1 MRAGPILETILYA
14 EDLTAARHFYE
25 KILGLAVYGEV
36 TPRFVFFR
44 HHDQMLLVFHPQLSA
59 ALTAAD
65 GPPPHGATGPGHVCF
80 RSSRDDLSKW
90 QRHFADAKIAIER
103 IVDWPGGGRSLY
115 VRDPAGNSVEF
126 AESRI
131 WDLPE

>member
-14 EDLTAARHFYE
+14 EDLIAARDFYE
-25 KILGLAVYGEV
+25 KILGLSIYGEA

-44 HHDQMLLVFHPQLSA
+44 HHGQMLLIFHPHLSS

-65 GPPPHGATGPGHVCF
+65 GPPPHGATGAGHVCF
-80 RSSRDDLSKW
+80 RSSRDDLAKW
-90 QRHFADAKIAIER
+90 RQHFADAKIAIDR
-103 IVDWPGGGRSLY
+103 SVDWPQGGRSIY

-126 AESRI
+126 AEPRI